1 MQMNFRVSLL
11 ASLVLTTSTTLF
23 AQRPQQTPPANNN
36 APGNMTQ
43 GSAVRTGPRPYSE
56 VITPRAVTNRGLLTT
71 HMVDDKHYFEIAD
84 SVMGRELLV
93 VNRIARSAA
102 GSRAGF
108 TGYAGDKISDNVIA
122 FERGPNNRIFL
133 RNISHQEVGRDS
145 LGGMYQSVLNSNLQ
159 PIVAAFDIKAMAR
172 DSLTG
177 ARGVVIDVTDY
188 LMGDNDI
195 LFFDAST
202 KRSLGL
208 TTYQKDNSYIV
219 TTKSFPSNTYIRTVK
234 TYMRTPPP
242 AGGRRRRCTAAGSSS
257 SCSSRER
264 TGPVGCHEP
273 GRRLHPGPA

>member
-1 MQMNFRVSLL
+1 
-11 ASLVLTTSTTLF
+11 
-23 AQRPQQTPPANNN
+23 
-36 APGNMTQ
+36 
-43 GSAVRTGPRPYSE
+43 
-56 VITPRAVTNRGLLTT
+56 
-71 HMVDDKHYFEIAD
+71 MVDDKYYFEIAD
-84 SVMGRELLV
+84 SVLGRELLV

-108 TGYAGDKISDNVIA
+108 TGYAGDKISDNVITFRKRSQQPYFSA
-122 FERGPNNRIFL
+122 QHFAPRSRSRFA
-133 RNISHQEVGRDS
+133 
-145 LGGMYQSVLNSNLQ
+145 GGMYQSVLNSNLQ

-172 DSLTG
+172 DSLCG

-234 TYMRTPPP
+234 TYMRTPPATACP
-242 AGGRRRRCTAAGSSS
+242 ARCACSGRASKQVRLQ
-257 SCSSRER
+257 R
-264 TGPVGCHEP
+264 TS
-273 GRRLHPGPA
+273 